1 MVQIEKPL
9 PYLNPITPET
19 EILVL
24 YHDHVGHKRKKA
36 YLFNFLT
43 VFFTP

>member
-1 MVQIEKPL
+1 MVQLEKPL

-19 EILVL
+19 EVLVL
-24 YHDHVGHKRKKA
+24 YHDHIGYKGKVHT
-36 YLFNFLT
+36 FLI